1 MGPTAGVQHPH
12 RPMILEAS
20 AVDVATDHPA
30 KAMALGPGGRI
41 PVAAPLAAPTAPP
54 PWGWASPGVGSSA
67 SA

>member
-1 MGPTAGVQHPH
+1 
-12 RPMILEAS
+12 MILEAS